1 MNAPISPIVL
11 LNAVRFERDKRA
23 AEKSLM
29 EFVRQ
34 SWHIVEPGTP
44 FIDGWHLHAIAM
56 HLEAVIDGDLN
67 RLIITMPPRHAK

>member
-1 MNAPISPIVL
+1 MNAPVSPIVL

-56 HLEAVIDGDLN
+56 HRMFCFQLLPQRHTHKEA
-67 RLIITMPPRHAK
+67 R